1 MPERPENRIERIVD
15 DLLHG
20 RRLRLRAGD
29 AEEKE
34 AIIAAARLAAA
45 RSGPQ
50 RMSPAFRRRLAQILE
65 SAPRDPR
72 LTRRAAL
79 VAGLG
84 VAAGA
89 LAGGIVGRELASSPA
104 PLPPSSSSPVVPR
117 NGRWTDVGAMADF
130 SDGQPSRM
138 SVPPGFVHVRRQ
150 AEQPFLHAS
159 GPQRGQGS
167 RHRGRPGGGAGDL
180 DDGSGA
186 PASPACARPLP
197 PASRGSPGWRSH
209 ARRRATGDVPAATP
223 RPGRR
228 DRRPSPGGSARR
240 SGPGRHLRAAG
251 TAAWTGPGGSPTAQ
265 RQLGQLRL
273 AFDLAL
279 CFPLLLQADGQ
290 GPRAWEI
297 ASRRR
302 EQTPPRTS
310 LSTRAASPRIANPA
324 NEVQRVSRDRR
335 SFLDGISAW
344 RVERDHGQVEA
355 PRPIDLVVPAWVRE
369 RRVRLAKRVHA
380 ANRPAEGRGDNLRPE
395 LRQRG

>member
-130 SDGQPSRM
+130 SDGQGKLVRAGA
-138 SVPPGFVHVRRQ
+138 VGAFVFRR
-150 AEQPFLHAS
+150 
-159 GPQRGQGS
+159 
-167 RHRGRPGGGAGDL
+167 GDTVTAV
-180 DDGSGA
+180 S
-186 PASPACARPLP
+186 SMCSHLP
-197 PASRGSPGWRSH
+197 CELWWERGSSLLECPCHPVSFTYDGKPSSPSY
-209 ARRRATGDVPAATP
+209 TLPA
-223 RPGRR
+223 
-228 DRRPSPGGSARR
+228 
-240 SGPGRHLRAAG
+240 L
-251 TAAWTGPGGSPTAQ
+251 
-265 RQLGQLRL
+265 
-273 AFDLAL
+273 
-279 CFPLLLQADGQ
+279 
-290 GPRAWEI
+290 
-297 ASRRR
+297 
-302 EQTPPRTS
+302 
-310 LSTRAASPRIANPA
+310 
-324 NEVQRVSRDRR
+324 NEVKVRVTVA
-335 SFLDGISAW
+335 G
-344 RVERDHGQVEA
+344 RVEVLGT
-355 PRPIDLVVPAWVRE
+355 
-369 RRVRLAKRVHA
+369 
-380 ANRPAEGRGDNLRPE
+380 
-395 LRQRG
+395 